1 MHQENTLTTADQLV
15 TEAAS
20 NYADAKALAER
31 ALADSNAKLSEAQRY
46 IAGIGNQGLEG
57 APNPI
62 DVVPVAQVKPVAATD
77 FSTDVQT
84 AYNTALGTLHTTIQP
99 QIQNFLATFF
109 PDISLALKTGSDA
122 ALIDI
127 IVNGRGVP
135 ITVENA
141 LWNRAKD
148 REVQEALRAEQ
159 DVINASAAR
168 GFSAPTG
175 TVNFTVA
182 ALRADLNL
190 KLSGINREI
199 AFKAF
204 DTLNENHK
212 FAITQA
218 ISLRAQFVQAL
229 GTFIRTAMV
238 QSDAADYAKTILQA
252 KTGLYDHALRV
263 YSAEVDE
270 EKLRTTSLLENRSQ
284 DLRMSEIN
292 VGSINSFYDRR
303 TRAAQVQADV
313 AIAAANNLGALAA
326 AAMTTRN
333 STISVGANI

>member
-31 ALADSNAKLSEAQRY
+31 ALDDSNAKLSEAQRY

-168 GFSAPTG
+168 GFSAPSG
-175 TVNFTVA
+175 VVNSTVA
-182 ALRADLNL
+182 ALQSDLNL

-270 EKLRTTSLLENRSQ
+270 EKLRTTTLLENRGQ